1 MSNTLNFSIG
11 AELKELDRSL
21 SKASSSIKDF
31 AERNKAQFD
40 RVGQSMIDLGSKLK
54 YVSLAASAFGALAVK
69 SFGEVDKS
77 LREVNTL
84 FGLTGDAADKNFGEL
99 QKLAKA
105 ASKEVGL
112 LQTEISKGL
121 YNAISAGVP
130 QKNAFDFIVTAGKA
144 AIGGVTD
151 LNTAVD
157 GLTTVINAFGK
168 DFADAEAVSDSLFAA
183 VQGGKTTFEELS
195 ASLFNIAPAAAA
207 AKVSMEEV
215 NAGIATLTASGVP
228 TSVATTQLRAALT
241 GLQRPS
247 EELNSIFNQFGF
259 ANAQAAIEAKGL
271 QFALDAVREASNGNN
286 GALQGLLGSVEAV
299 AAANVLA
306 GTGAQK
312 FNEEMQRQANAA
324 GASAK
329 AFDELEKSLP
339 RQFERLKVALSNI
352 TIEIGSK
359 LAPVVAKLTNFITKL
374 AYKWDNL
381 SEGTKNVI
389 VVIGGLVAA
398 AAPLLVVLGT
408 IIKFLPVIGAGLALL
423 TGPIGLVV
431 LAIAAITAIVIKN
444 WTTVKRWAEG
454 LINYFIDLY
463 NESIVFRAGIEA
475 IALNF
480 KNMFA
485 VGKFIFQSLWTIIKA
500 VVSQIVNQFKLL
512 GGVIDAVLTFSPS
525 KLKKSLS
532 DYRKAITENVSGIID
547 AVGNDFNEL
556 TDSIVGNVET
566 AINNVLTG
574 KKEHVKF
581 ESDKKSLEKL
591 EGDVATA
598 VSDGVAKGLSGE
610 GKREQ
615 IQGIAGGL
623 QSLGIIDINIE
634 PLREKM
640 REIGDLVTAEM
651 VYLKQLMM
659 DFDAETRELI
669 FSSIADTFSG
679 LGEVIG
685 NALAEGGNVLQ
696 AIGRSILNSMGQFLS
711 SFGDQL
717 IKYSI
722 AALTFDRIKKSLF
735 SGLGTPGA
743 AAAGIAAGVAL
754 KALGSAISAG
764 QSGGIGG
771 GGATS
776 STPNVSSSST
786 FRSGATGGQNEFV
799 FRIAGR
805 DLVSVIDRNRQN
817 TERIAG

>member
-1 MSNTLNFSIG
+1 MENITERNVLGAQLFGGAWKDLAPILSMGSDGIEKAREEARSLGVVMSEDALNAANEFRQGMVKLGAQFEGMKNQIG
-11 AELKELDRSL
+11 A
-21 SKASSSIKDF
+21 
-31 AERNKAQFD
+31 
-40 RVGQSMIDLGSKLK
+40 
-54 YVSLAASAFGALAVK
+54 
-69 SFGEVDKS
+69 
-77 LREVNTL
+77 
-84 FGLTGDAADKNFGEL
+84 
-99 QKLAKA
+99 
-105 ASKEVGL
+105 
-112 LQTEISKGL
+112 
-121 YNAISAGVP
+121 
-130 QKNAFDFIVTAGKA
+130 
-144 AIGGVTD
+144 
-151 LNTAVD
+151 
-157 GLTTVINAFGK
+157 
-168 DFADAEAVSDSLFAA
+168 
-183 VQGGKTTFEELS
+183 
-195 ASLFNIAPAAAA
+195 
-207 AKVSMEEV
+207 
-215 NAGIATLTASGVP
+215 
-228 TSVATTQLRAALT
+228 
-241 GLQRPS
+241 
-247 EELNSIFNQFGF
+247 
-259 ANAQAAIEAKGL
+259 
-271 QFALDAVREASNGNN
+271 
-286 GALQGLLGSVEAV
+286 
-299 AAANVLA
+299 
-306 GTGAQK
+306 
-312 FNEEMQRQANAA
+312 
-324 GASAK
+324 
-329 AFDELEKSLP
+329 
-339 RQFERLKVALSNI
+339 
-352 TIEIGSK
+352 K
-359 LAPVVAKLTNFITKL
+359 LAPVLNNTLIPLFQNKIMPMLLKVSDYIIKMIEGFN
-374 AYKWDNL
+374 NL
-381 SEGTKNVI
+381 SPTVKKIIG
-389 VVIGGLVAA
+389 VVTGLVVAFGPLMAA
-398 AAPLLVVLGT
+398 LGT
-408 IIKFLPVIGAGLALL
+408 VVKFLPLILKGLALL
-423 TGPIGLVV
+423 TGPIGLTV

-610 GKREQ
+610 ARRPQ

-722 AALTFDRIKKSLF
+722 AALAFDRIKKSLF